1 LIQQR
6 SSTGY
11 YQWFQLH
18 QIPNDRNKP
27 SGDINDMMLSGETI
41 NSSELIE
48 QALMGRKYALIN
60 MHQDALLKKMFDW
73 LFTSTSWT

>member
-1 LIQQR
+1 
-6 SSTGY
+6 
-11 YQWFQLH
+11 
-18 QIPNDRNKP
+18 
-27 SGDINDMMLSGETI
+27 MMLSGETI